1 MALKALSINTFVYII
16 HKYAV
21 CTVHALIVY
30 LYLRIN
36 LLCYFRQ
43 LLRIN
48 GFLLTEENVG
58 PSIDGYVLHL
68 NIPNTKYN

>member
-1 MALKALSINTFVYII
+1 MALKALSINKFVYILHI
-16 HKYAV
+16 YTV

-36 LLCYFRQ
+36 LSCYFQQ
-43 LLRIN
+43 LLRIK

-58 PSIDGYVLHL
+58 ASMDGFVLHL